1 MPYLPL
7 HTKDNRC
14 KIAELFARI
23 NAKRAM
29 FRLLPESARKADSRY
44 SPPSSILRYACIT
57 LCEIAIPRLG

>member
-44 SPPSSILRYACIT
+44 SPRQAQYFTMRASRFV
-57 LCEIAIPRLG
+57 R